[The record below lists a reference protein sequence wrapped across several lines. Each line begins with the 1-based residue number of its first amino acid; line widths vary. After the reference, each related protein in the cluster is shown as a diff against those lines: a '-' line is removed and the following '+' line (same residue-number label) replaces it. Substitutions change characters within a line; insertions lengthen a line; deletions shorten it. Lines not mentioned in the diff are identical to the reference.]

1 MFDAEDELA
10 ILSGEMMAERTLGE
24 DDLREPIGLLGLRPA
39 ETIVETGSIAE
50 SIAKMK
56 RAKIG
61 SLAVVDDDGHLVG
74 IVTERDLLQKV
85 LLEPI
90 DLAAT
95 AVRTIMTP
103 DPETLHPEDLL
114 IFVMNKMHVGGFRH
128 VPIVDQHNRPLHV
141 VGIRD
146 VVAFVLRAFEPMVAN
161 VPPDVYPHLRR
172 FA

>member
-24 DDLREPIGLLGLRPA
+24 DDLREPIGLLGLRAA
-39 ETIVETGSIAE
+39 ETIAETASIAD
-50 SIAKMK
+50 SIRRMK
-56 RAKIG
+56 AAKIG
-61 SLAVVDDDGHLVG
+61 SLAVVDHDGVLVG

-85 LLEPI
+85 ALEPI
-90 DLAAT
+90 DLEVT
-95 AVRTIMTP
+95 LVRTIMTP

-128 VPIVDQHNRPLHV
+128 VPIVDEHNRPLHV

-146 VVAFVLRAFEPMVAN
+146 VVAFVLSAFEPMVAN
-161 VPPDVYPHLRR
+161 VPPDAYPHLRR